1 MAKIEEAPVAPAMVA
16 KDLTMADLRSA
27 LAAGWQDFR
36 AYPQYGLFF
45 ASIYVVAGLFLYFA
59 LFTRGEIGWLVPAA
73 AGFPIVAPFIAVGLY
88 EVSRRR
94 EAGLPMSWPVILGSL
109 RGRGD
114 DQIISMGVI
123 VFVAFAFWLMIAH
136 GIFAIFLSTS
146 GSGSESLEFLQ
157 TQSGIMMLIVGTIV
171 GAFLA
176 IAFYAITV
184 ISLPVLVDRDVD
196 FITAIIVSLAV
207 VRSNTFVMLA
217 WAAIIAVTLFVAMI
231 PAFLGLLIV
240 SPVLAHGTWHLFRRS
255 VSNAPQ

>member
-1 MAKIEEAPVAPAMVA
+1 
-16 KDLTMADLRSA
+16 
-27 LAAGWQDFR
+27 
-36 AYPQYGLFF
+36 
-45 ASIYVVAGLFLYFA
+45 
-59 LFTRGEIGWLVPAA
+59 
-73 AGFPIVAPFIAVGLY
+73 
-88 EVSRRR
+88 
-94 EAGLPMSWPVILGSL
+94 MSWPVILGSL

-146 GSGSESLEFLQ
+146 GSGSESLAFLQ

-171 GAFLA
+171 GAMLA

-217 WAAIIAVTLFVAMI
+217 WAAIIAVTLFIAMI

-255 VSNAPQ
+255 VSDASQ